1 MPTGLPIPLCL
12 EVEAAPTVTAT
23 LNTISTASTNDR
35 NFFITIILSI
45 IRKNLTCGESDVSA
59 NAMCFSLCM
68 H

>member
-23 LNTISTASTNDR
+23 LYTISTARINDR

-45 IRKNLTCGESDVSA
+45 IRKNLMCGESDVSA
-59 NAMCFSLCM
+59 NAMCFSLCT